1 MCFTFSDQMDQ
12 TVACSLRLSSPLS
25 SGILPPLLS
34 AGQTRLNP
42 GSLGGQTASLPRGS
56 IQNAFQRVHLILL
69 LCVFV
74 YLTAE
79 LPLTVSYL
87 SSPLRKLLQY
97 LWFLCN
103 KECVCVCGRLWTQG
117 SGKSSFHLTSFSFM
131 KFIPFY
137 FSSVALY
144 SPSQGFITK
153 QVIHIHID
161 KWGDGVGK
169 VRCIL
174 CLFSL
179 HFLFLTM
186 LLPVVTLQIIQMR
199 YAQFPHQRPGELNTT
214 QALKFFAL
222 RAVTVFQR
230 LHLCLHMTQQ

>member
-1 MCFTFSDQMDQ
+1 MGGRGACFVSGRAPLCFTFSDQMDQ
-12 TVACSLRLSSPLS
+12 TVACSLRFSSPLS

-56 IQNAFQRVHLILL
+56 TQNAFQRVHLILL

-103 KECVCVCGRLWTQG
+103 KECVCARVRVCTQG
-117 SGKSSFHLTSFSFM
+117 SGKSSFHLTIFSFM

-137 FSSVALY
+137 FLQLLFTVQARVLSRSR
-144 SPSQGFITK
+144 SFIST
-153 QVIHIHID
+153 QISGMTG
-161 KWGDGVGK
+161 WGK
-169 VRCIL
+169 
-174 CLFSL
+174 
-179 HFLFLTM
+179 
-186 LLPVVTLQIIQMR
+186 
-199 YAQFPHQRPGELNTT
+199 
-214 QALKFFAL
+214 
-222 RAVTVFQR
+222 
-230 LHLCLHMTQQ
+230 

>member
-1 MCFTFSDQMDQ
+1 M
-12 TVACSLRLSSPLS
+12 
-25 SGILPPLLS
+25 
-34 AGQTRLNP
+34 
-42 GSLGGQTASLPRGS
+42 
-56 IQNAFQRVHLILL
+56 
-69 LCVFV
+69 
-74 YLTAE
+74 
-79 LPLTVSYL
+79 PLTVSYL

-103 KECVCVCGRLWTQG
+103 KECVCACVCVHLWTQG
-117 SGKSSFHLTSFSFM
+117 SGKFSFHFTIFSFM

-144 SPSQGFITK
+144 SPSKGFITK
-153 QVIHIHID
+153 QVIHIHTD

-174 CLFSL
+174 CLLSL

-199 YAQFPHQRPGELNTT
+199 YAQFPYQRPGELDTT
-214 QALKFFAL
+214 QALKFFA
-222 RAVTVFQR
+222 F
-230 LHLCLHMTQQ
+230 